1 MESGDKLFDFDDF
14 DDLDVDNEDFY
25 DDVDCLVVFIEDR
38 KL

>member
-1 MESGDKLFDFDDF
+1 MEGGDDF
-14 DDLDVDNEDFY
+14 DIFDDLDNEDFY

>member
-14 DDLDVDNEDFY
+14 DDLDNEDFY

>member
-14 DDLDVDNEDFY
+14 DGLDNEGFY